1 MTRDS
6 ANLPA
11 PLAAAAC
18 LLPMTALLLVIG
30 AALFGSTGLLIAL
43 GVGVVVAVAALPP
56 ESATRNMLRMGA
68 IPLDHRRAPRLSW
81 QVAELAQRA
90 GVPRPALFL
99 LPSRQPNALTMGVR
113 GRAALGV
120 TDTLLTTL
128 SEREVRGVVAHEIAH
143 IQQNDVWLAGLAGTV
158 RRFTGGLALF
168 GIVGLLFAL
177 PAMLLGVVQVPVWV
191 VVVVLLVAPTLSG
204 VLQMALA
211 RSREFNADRV
221 AAGLSGDPEGLAS
234 ALVKLERQARTLL
247 EQVFGFGYR
256 AAQTLARITDSHP
269 PAAERVARL
278 LELAGQRPR
287 PFAGQHSARIRTIP
301 VRVG

>member
-1 MTRDS
+1 MS
-6 ANLPA
+6 ARC
-11 PLAAAAC
+11 AAC
-18 LLPMTALLLVIG
+18 
-30 AALFGSTGLLIAL
+30 SR
-43 GVGVVVAVAALPP
+43 
-56 ESATRNMLRMGA
+56 TRR
-68 IPLDHRRAPRLSW
+68 
-81 QVAELAQRA
+81 
-90 GVPRPALFL
+90 
-99 LPSRQPNALTMGVR
+99 
-113 GRAALGV
+113 
-120 TDTLLTTL
+120 
-128 SEREVRGVVAHEIAH
+128 
-143 IQQNDVWLAGLAGTV
+143 LAGLAGIV
-158 RRFTGGLALF
+158 CRFTGWLALF
-168 GIVGLLFAL
+168 GILGLLFAL
-177 PAMLLGVVQVPVWV
+177 PAMLLGVVQVPVW

-256 AAQTLARITDSHP
+256 AAQTPARITVSHP

>member
-11 PLAAAAC
+11 PLAAVAY
-18 LLPMTALLLVIG
+18 LLPMTALLLLIG

-43 GVGVVVAVAALPP
+43 GVGVVVAVAALPLG
-56 ESATRNMLRMGA
+56 SAAASMLRMGA
-68 IPLDHRRAPRLSW
+68 LPLDHRRAPRLYW

-128 SEREVRGVVAHEIAH
+128 SEREVRGVLAHEVAH
-143 IQQNDVWLAGLAGTV
+143 IQQNDVWLAGLARTV
-158 RRFTGGLALF
+158 RRFTGWLALF

-177 PAMLLGVVQVPVWV
+177 PALALGVVQVPVWV

-256 AAQTLARITDSHP
+256 AAQTPARITVSHP

-278 LELAGQRPR
+278 LELAGQRPH